1 MSKSLVEVRGVHKSF
16 RTGDHKVRVL
26 QGVDLSVGVRESL
39 AIIGPSGS
47 GKSTLLNLIGTLD
60 QPDQGTIVIDG
71 KNLAMMAGDELADF
85 RNRRIGFVFQS
96 HHLLPHLTVL
106 ENVLVPL
113 LARAS
118 RVEDEALERAGQLL
132 RRVGLEA
139 RENQLPGR
147 LSGGERQRVAVVR
160 ALIRQPRLLL
170 ADEPTGALDRA
181 SAAEVTR
188 LLTELNREHGTTL
201 IVVTHSE
208 ELARRMDR
216 VVAMEDGVLV

>member
-26 QGVDLSVGVRESL
+26 QGVDLSVEVQESL

-71 KNLAMMAGDELADF
+71 KNLSMMAGDELADF

-118 RVEDEALERAGQLL
+118 RVENEALERAGKLL

-139 RENQLPGR
+139 REDQLPGR

-160 ALIRQPRLLL
+160 ALIHQPRLLL

>member
-1 MSKSLVEVRGVHKSF
+1 VEVRGVHKSF

-26 QGVDLSVGVRESL
+26 QGVDLSVEVQESL

-71 KNLAMMAGDELADF
+71 KNLSMMAGDELADF

-118 RVEDEALERAGQLL
+118 RVENEALERAGKLL

-139 RENQLPGR
+139 REDQLPGR

-160 ALIRQPRLLL
+160 ALIHQPRLLL

>member
-1 MSKSLVEVRGVHKSF
+1 VRGVHKSF

-26 QGVDLSVGVRESL
+26 QGVDLSVEVQESL

-71 KNLAMMAGDELADF
+71 KNLSMMAGDELADF

-118 RVEDEALERAGQLL
+118 RVENEALERAGKLL

-139 RENQLPGR
+139 REDQLPGR

-160 ALIRQPRLLL
+160 ALIHQPRLLL